1 MNRKLGKV
9 SVKYFLN
16 KKVKPIYKN
25 KKVDTPCYPVC
36 YYVVAKGLTIT
47 RSSLIA
53 RFANGVSEKD
63 FDKYMREETLFKKE
77 KRLIEQITVKYL
89 QDEADDK
96 IIDFSHC
103 KWYGKSKV
111 DAMNNINAYLDFYLT
126 PISSLLGDL
135 FCCMITQRI
144 RDQLKP
150 FSSDFTYILDGVR
163 KAKIAAV
170 PRSLATETYNKF
182 IKNKVKDNNENM
194 SVNEITDKMLRFY
207 KIMYDEGKKNKS
219 KVIIQ
224 EFDIDEYS
232 NSNIFDIFDKTKDED
247 ISIYNVAL
255 DIYPKYPIFELDKHK
270 NFPGVEIM
278 KEFFSD
284 QSNFELM
291 EPYSTPYL

>member
-194 SVNEITDKMLRFY
+194 SVNEITGCVFIKLCMMRVK
-207 KIMYDEGKKNKS
+207 KISQRLLFKS
-219 KVIIQ
+219 LILMSIVIVIYLTYLTKQ
-224 EFDIDEYS
+224 
-232 NSNIFDIFDKTKDED
+232 KTKT
-247 ISIYNVAL
+247 YQ
-255 DIYPKYPIFELDKHK
+255 FT
-270 NFPGVEIM
+270 M
-278 KEFFSD
+278 
-284 QSNFELM
+284 
-291 EPYSTPYL
+291 

>member
-16 KKVKPIYKN
+16 KKVKPTYNN

-89 QDEADDK
+89 QDEADGK
-96 IIDFSHC
+96 IIDFSNC

-126 PISSLLGDL
+126 PISSLLGDWYCYGL
-135 FCCMITQRI
+135 AQSIHE
-144 RDQLKP
+144 QLKP
-150 FSSDFTYILDGVR
+150 LQSDITYILDGVH

-170 PRSLATETYNKF
+170 SKSLFKIVYDKH
-182 IKNKVKDNNENM
+182 IKNNRVNDNKEYASVKEMILDMLQIYQILDDMRKNNE
-194 SVNEITDKMLRFY
+194 SI
-207 KIMYDEGKKNKS
+207 
-219 KVIIQ
+219 IIQ
-224 EFDIDEYS
+224 EFDIDEYN
-232 NSNIFDIFDKTKDED
+232 NSNIFDIIKKDA
-247 ISIYNVAL
+247 ISMYNIAL
-255 DIYPKYPIFELDKHK
+255 DIYPKYPIFEFDKHK
-270 NFPGVEIM
+270 NFPGVQIM
-278 KEFFSD
+278 KSFFSD
-284 QSNFELM
+284 QSNLEWM